1 MTFDARAAKLL
12 KPGEHITVTDSPGL
26 RLVAGKTR
34 RSWIYRYKS
43 PLTGL
48 MKQVAIGQWP
58 AVSYAAAV
66 AAWEVLRDQRGEG
79 QAVVS
84 PAKAKAKAA
93 RPQPPSRGDTVAD
106 IVQMYITEH
115 IEKRRKPKGQ
125 DEIKRLFKRHITPKF
140 GALRVPEVKRADA
153 YDVISVMEDT
163 PIQARMLKQEL
174 GAAWD
179 LAIDSGRVPE
189 ETPNHWR
196 QIFKGRLRSK
206 GRVRLGKYVTA
217 KRVLS
222 DEEVGQVLRWMP
234 NFSRQVADVL
244 QLYLWTAMRG
254 SEICSLRGEWVAEE
268 ADGWWVT
275 VPVEMIKIEGHDAA
289 YDHRVPLIGRA
300 LEIVLRRKAE
310 KGDGWLFP
318 RVRKVERHLPTN
330 QKSIATQVWSK
341 QPYGNNPSEKGRA
354 KLPVSE
360 WAPHDLRRTTRT
372 QLSKLGC
379 PRDVA
384 EAVIG
389 HMPTGIV
396 GVYDRHTYDK
406 ERREWL
412 AIISSHYEALAAS
425 AAP

>member
-1 MTFDARAAKLL
+1 M
-12 KPGEHITVTDSPGL
+12 
-26 RLVAGKTR
+26 AGKTR
-34 RSWIYRYKS
+34 KSWIYRYKS
-43 PLTGL
+43 PQTGL

-58 AVSYAAAV
+58 AISYAAAV
-66 AAWEVLRDQRGEG
+66 AAWEGLREQRGEG
-79 QAVVS
+79 EVVVS

-93 RPQPPSRGDTVAD
+93 RPKLPGRGDTVAD
-106 IVQMYITEH
+106 VVQMYITEH

-153 YDVISVMEDT
+153 YDVISVIEGT

-179 LAIDSGRVPE
+179 LAIESGRVPE

-206 GRVRLGKYVTA
+206 GRVRLGKHVTT

-268 ADGWWVT
+268 SDGWWVT
-275 VPVEMIKIEGHDAA
+275 VPVEMIKIDGHDAA

-318 RVRKVERHLPTN
+318 RVRKAERHLPTN